1 MRNLLSKRNTAG
13 GQKTKNSS
21 QPITDQCKIQI
32 SYNNDN
38 ALIFSAERELMKPD
52 QKSNDQDSLNSGAD
66 NTSFDSTAKFERTR
80 KQNLNTEVRIQD
92 QSARDYTDSYHN
104 KISIGTGQTSKESTT
119 TKVGMMQQKISIR
132 KFKSVKLD
140 ESVLQLP
147 LREKHVVMAL
157 AKEASDRNTKDNH
170 MLMEFF
176 TYASCFQEID
186 IQRQDLIKVV

>member
-38 ALIFSAERELMKPD
+38 ALIFSAERELMKPE
-52 QKSNDQDSLNSGAD
+52 SNDQDSLNSGAD
-66 NTSFDSTAKFERTR
+66 KTSFDSSAKFERTR

-104 KISIGTGQTSKESTT
+104 KISIVTGQTSKESTT

>member
-38 ALIFSAERELMKPD
+38 ALILSAERELMKPD

-66 NTSFDSTAKFERTR
+66 NTSFDSSAKFERTR

>member
-38 ALIFSAERELMKPD
+38 ALILSAERELMKPD